1 MINCVDT
8 TTNTCV
14 FGHGGILVHAL
25 YLYSSTITFK
35 GIKPPQNVGAMVID
49 GDGNKVG
56 EWEYTGES
64 IPLTFKTINEVLSLE
79 DMLKD
84 VEERKINTFTF
95 KGINFDFTKYDQVS
109 MDIVK
114 RAVRV
119 VGRNLMLAVAC

>member
-14 FGHGGILVHAL
+14 FGHGGILVHAP
-25 YLYSSTITFK
+25 YFYSSTITFK

-95 KGINFDFTKYDQVS
+95 NSHQISLSIILNNHIIFYFIKFHKIKY
-109 MDIVK
+109 
-114 RAVRV
+114 
-119 VGRNLMLAVAC
+119 